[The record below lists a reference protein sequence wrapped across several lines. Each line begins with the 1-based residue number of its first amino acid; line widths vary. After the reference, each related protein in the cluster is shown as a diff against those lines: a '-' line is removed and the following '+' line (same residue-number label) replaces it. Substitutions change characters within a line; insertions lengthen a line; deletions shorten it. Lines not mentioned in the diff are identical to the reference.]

1 VAILDLRKRKHA
13 HAAKRLRDELIV
25 WLTTVS
31 RQGQPRSSPVW
42 FWWDGDAFHLFSQPR
57 KPKLLNIAANPLV
70 SLHLEGGRE
79 GEDIVVFEG
88 RAKIVRNGQAATSFP
103 EYMGKYRRPI
113 ASYDWTPESFAA
125 DYAVPI
131 VVRPTRV
138 RVS

>member
-1 VAILDLRKRKHA
+1 VAVLDLRKRKHA
-13 HAAKRLRDELIV
+13 HAAKRLCDELIV

-57 KPKLLNIAANPLV
+57 KPKLLNIAANPRV

-79 GEDIVVFEG
+79 GADIVVFEG

-113 ASYDWTPESFAA
+113 ASYGWTPESFAA

>member
-13 HAAKRLRDELIV
+13 HAAKRLRAELIV

-57 KPKLLNIAANPLV
+57 KPKLLNIAANPRV

-103 EYMGKYRRPI
+103 EYIGKYRRPI
-113 ASYDWTPESFAA
+113 ASYGWTPESFAA